1 MAYPFRTDR
10 IVSYED
16 WTEWTTPSNVF
27 PEGVGYRRFIQFW
40 AAKAKIAV
48 PDGTQISPITIHAYI
63 SEGRWV
69 ADCPAGCGGALMVT
83 PNDRWYFCVNCG
95 SGWHRVLFPTAKRAI
110 ETILL
115 KRPLEG
121 GIPKTRNWRVGE
133 SVAQLRAENL
143 AHGVV

>member
-1 MAYPFRTDR
+1 MSYPHRTDK

-16 WTEWTTPSNVF
+16 WTEWTEPSNAF
-27 PEGVGYRRFIQFW
+27 PEGLNYRGFIQFW
-40 AAKAKIAV
+40 AARAKIAV
-48 PDGTQISPITIHAYI
+48 RDVTQISPITVQAYI

-69 ADCPAGCGGALMVT
+69 ADCPAGCGGALLM
-83 PNDRWYFCVNCG
+83 PLNDPWYFCVNCG
-95 SGWHRVLFPTAKRAI
+95 SGWHRVVFPPAMREIQTL
-110 ETILL
+110 LL

-133 SVAQLRAENL
+133 SVDQLRAENL